1 MEIFTGSAV
10 ALITPFSEQ
19 GEVDWPAFEAL
30 LQFHLENETDA
41 LVITGTTGE
50 VSTLGDDEQI
60 QLIERAVK
68 VVNGKIPVIAGTG
81 INDTRHSI
89 VLSQAAEK
97 VGADALLL
105 VTPYYNKANT
115 EGMLRHFTAIADAVS
130 IPIILYHVPGR
141 TGATLTVEQVVTLSQ
156 HPNIVAIKDATG
168 DLDYTAR
175 LAAAV
180 NLSEFAIY
188 SGNDDLIYDVMALG
202 GKGVISVL
210 GNVLPRE
217 THLLCQAYLDG
228 QLEQSKQ
235 LQEQYAALID
245 ALFVEVNPIPVKY
258 LLHLMERVQNQYRLP
273 LCQPSEAVKALL
285 QNQLTT
291 VKHNCKVGEQECK

>member
-10 ALITPFSEQ
+10 ALVTPFDEK
-19 GEVDWPAFEAL
+19 GEVDWQTFDEL
-30 LQFHLENETDA
+30 LMFHLENETDA

-50 VSTLGDDEQI
+50 VSTLSDEEQI
-60 QLIERAVK
+60 QLIERAVQI
-68 VVNGKIPVIAGTG
+68 VNGKIPVIAGTG

-89 VLSQAAEK
+89 FLSQAAEK

-115 EGMLRHFTAIADAVS
+115 EGMLRHFTAIADSVS

-168 DLDYTAR
+168 DLDYTAQ

-180 NLSEFAIY
+180 NLDEFAIY
-188 SGNDDLIYDVMALG
+188 SGNDDLIYEVMTLG

-210 GNVLPRE
+210 ANVLPRE
-217 THLLCQAYLDG
+217 THALCQYYLDG
-228 QLEQSKQ
+228 QKEQAKQ
-235 LQEQYAALID
+235 LQQQYAELID
-245 ALFVEVNPIPVKY
+245 SLFVEVNPIPVKY
-258 LLHLMERVQNQYRLP
+258 LLHLMGRVENQYRLP
-273 LCQPSEAVKALL
+273 LWEPSDAVKVLL
-285 QNQLTT
+285 KNQLAQ
-291 VKHNCKVGEQECK
+291 VEHYCKAGEM